1 MIICFEITNA
11 QKFHVSVSG
20 IIESDEF
27 LLSFYRISMYYMVCS
42 IALELSLRVKW
53 NHYIVHVL

>member
-42 IALELSLRVKW
+42 IALELSLRVK
-53 NHYIVHVL
+53 